1 MLHPDLFP
9 VQEWFLLKEHRF
21 RQSIHPI
28 RNIFTRLKINNP
40 AGATLSGSAE
50 VAGWLYL
57 TNGRI
62 NTTDANLLT
71 ITSTLANPVTGGSD
85 ASFVDGP
92 LSKQIIIG
100 QSFNFPVGNYNGAS
114 AKPARYGNILVSGVN
129 ATNYWKARYVN
140 ADPDGTYSRLNLLSP
155 ITSVSNNEYWIV
167 NRPGANTANI
177 RLRWDAAS
185 SIASVASTRVTE
197 WVTNRWEEKGSQVSG
212 SLSSGTVATT
222 TPVSTNDYVFTL
234 GVSGVT
240 ARINSVSPATICNNG
255 EVVTVSVTLTGTPNW
270 TLTYLAG
277 TNSFTQSGIG
287 SGTYNIQLTGADL
300 GGPGTRN
307 IQLTAVSDITGP
319 GVVDATVFPVVVK
332 PTNIP
337 DIQGTFTVGAAE
349 IRNFNT
355 ASNAGSSYAWSWQGA
370 SGGTIASPAANATN
384 ITITTPGSFP
394 TVYQLQVVETS
405 SNGCVAQDVQAIT
418 VVNAPSPVIS
428 PSTANQCQG
437 NVVNYSTPLVGTH
450 TYAWTVVGGTPVS
463 GTGNTISVTWNTVG
477 NGSVTVVEN
486 NGGITGTD
494 VVNVVVDPQPSIGLT
509 VSAPA
514 SVCYDNIAIVTVA
527 GSESGFSYQ
536 LRDGAIPIGSASAG
550 TGGNIGLSSLQL
562 TAPTTFNVLA
572 YNNGCSSQ
580 LTQTVTVNVSDP
592 AAPTGTASQSF
603 CAVNNPTIASLTAV
617 GTAIQWYASAI
628 GGTPLPAG
636 TALSDASSYYASQ
649 TILGCES
656 RNRFA
661 VAVTVNNPAAPTG
674 SATQSFCAIDNPTV
688 ANLTAT
694 GTAIKWYS
702 AATGGTA
709 LVTTTALATGTY
721 YASQTVGTCESALRF
736 AVAVTVNNPAA
747 PTGSATQSFC
757 AIDNPTVANLTA
769 TGTAIKW
776 YSAATG
782 GTALVTTTA
791 LATGTYYASQTV
803 GTCESALRF
812 AVAVTVNNPAAP
824 TGSAAQSFCAID
836 NPTVANLT
844 ATGTAI
850 KWYSAAT
857 GGTALVTTTALA
869 TGTYYASQT
878 VGTCESAL
886 RFAVAVTVNN
896 PAAPTGSAAQSFC
909 AIDNPT
915 VANLTATGT
924 AIKWYSA
931 ATGGTALVTTTA
943 LGNRQL
949 IMQARRS
956 ARASRPFDLQWQSL

>member
-1 MLHPDLFP
+1 MSNTGFGQFVFP
-9 VQEWFLLKEHRF
+9 GGDFTDFMNTTGSTIEYNGASGVLSNISPIIRTYQNLEFTGPISKTMSSMNILVKGSLLISESQLINSVYNKNITVWGNWTDNVASGFVPGTGMVSLEGTSLQTISTTSGPEHF
-21 RQSIHPI
+21 S
-28 RNIFTRLKINNP
+28 RLRINNP

-62 NTTDANLLT
+62 NTNDANLLT

-92 LSKQIIIG
+92 LSKQIIAG

-197 WVTNRWEEKGSQVSG
+197 WVTNQWEEKGSLVSG

-222 TPVSTNDYVFTL
+222 TPVSTDDYVFTL

-300 GGPGTRN
+300 GGPGTPN
-307 IQLTAVSDITGP
+307 IQLIAVWDITGP
-319 GVVDATVFPVVVK
+319 GVVDASLFPVVVK
-332 PTNIP
+332 PTSIP

-370 SGGTIASPAANATN
+370 SGGTIASPAADATN

-428 PSTANQCQG
+428 PGTANQCQG

-486 NGGITGTD
+486 NAGITGTD
-494 VVNVVVDPQPSIGLT
+494 VVNVVVDPQPLIGLT
-509 VSAPA
+509 VSAP
-514 SVCYDNIAIVTVA
+514 STVCYDNIAIVTVA

-580 LTQTVTVNVSDP
+580 LTQTVTVNISDP

-603 CAVNNPTIASLTAV
+603 CVINNPTIASLTAV

-636 TALSDASSYYASQ
+636 TVLSDASSYYASQ

-709 LVTTTALATGTY
+709 LVTTTALATGNY

-747 PTGSATQSFC
+747 PTGSATQS
-757 AIDNPTVANLTA
+757 LL
-769 TGTAIKW
+769 
-776 YSAATG
+776 Y
-782 GTALVTTTA
+782 
-791 LATGTYYASQTV
+791 
-803 GTCESALRF
+803 
-812 AVAVTVNNPAAP
+812 
-824 TGSAAQSFCAID
+824 
-836 NPTVANLT
+836 
-844 ATGTAI
+844 
-850 KWYSAAT
+850 
-857 GGTALVTTTALA
+857 
-869 TGTYYASQT
+869 
-878 VGTCESAL
+878 
-886 RFAVAVTVNN
+886 
-896 PAAPTGSAAQSFC
+896 
-909 AIDNPT
+909 
-915 VANLTATGT
+915 
-924 AIKWYSA
+924 
-931 ATGGTALVTTTA
+931 
-943 LGNRQL
+943 NR
-949 IMQARRS
+949 
-956 ARASRPFDLQWQSL
+956 